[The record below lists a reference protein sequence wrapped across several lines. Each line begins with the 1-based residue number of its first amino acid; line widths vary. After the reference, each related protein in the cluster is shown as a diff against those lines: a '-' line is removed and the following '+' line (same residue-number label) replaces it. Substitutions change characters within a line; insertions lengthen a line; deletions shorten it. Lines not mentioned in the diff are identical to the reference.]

1 MSITYSDH
9 WFKKR
14 KYRKDITDDMI
25 EYAINNSNELR
36 DRVWEDTL
44 NAICRIPPS
53 GRILKV
59 VYKKEKSKYKLMPF
73 GQFRVSSVSHS
84 FY

>member
-1 MSITYSDH
+1 MKFESSEH
-9 WFKKR
+9 WKHKR

-25 EYAINNSNELR
+25 EYAIKNSNELG
-36 DRVWEDTL
+36 DKYWENAL

-59 VYKKEKSKYKLMPF
+59 VYKKEKEKIKIITAFWLD
-73 GQFRVSSVSHS
+73 
-84 FY
+84 